1 MAVPKWND
9 ERTSELESFVGTEA
23 PISQATVVQAA
34 ESLETSTRSVSS
46 KLRKMGYDVEL
57 ASTNTSKAFS
67 DVQEDIL
74 ESFVSDNSG
83 QYTYADVASGF
94 QDGKFSAKQIQGKI
108 LSMELTGHIKPTP
121 KPETVKT
128 YSDAEEAVFIKLV
141 NKGAFVEVTF
151 VSMVQDGAF
160 VEAIATALDRSV
172 NSVRGKALS
181 LLRAGT
187 IVAIPRQET
196 TKAGTRVDPLAEL
209 ADVESMTV
217 EAIATEIG
225 KTVRGVKTMLT
236 RRGISASDY
245 DGAARREKAAAAV
258 V

>member
-9 ERTSELESFVGTEA
+9 ERTDALTTFVGDET
-23 PISQATVVQAA
+23 PVSQATVADAA
-34 ESLETSTRSVSS
+34 ANLETSTRSVSS

-57 ASTNTSKAFS
+57 ASTNSSKAFS

-83 QYTYADVASGF
+83 QYTYAEVAENF
-94 QDGKFSAKQIQGKI
+94 ADGKFTAKQIQGKI

-128 YSDAEEAVFIKLV
+128 YSDAEEATFVKLV
-141 NKGAFVEVTF
+141 NE
-151 VSMVQDGAF
+151 GAF
-160 VEAIATALDRSV
+160 VEAIAEALDRSV

-187 IVAIPRQET
+187 IAAIPRQET
-196 TKAGTRVDPLAEL
+196 TKSGTRVDPLAEL
-209 ADVESMTV
+209 ADIESMTV
-217 EAIATEIG
+217 EEIATEIG

-245 DGAARREKAAAAV
+245 DGASRREKAAAAS
-258 V
+258 